1 MSSKT
6 LMAAGVAVVAY
17 AYLTTKRIV
26 GLEKQLNAISSKE
39 AGEPEKATAKKRGR
53 KPKAEKVEE

>member
-6 LMAAGVAVVAY
+6 IMAAIVAGVAY

-26 GLEKQLNAISSKE
+26 GLENQLNAISGKE
-39 AGEPEKATAKKRGR
+39 AGEPEKIVAKKRGR
-53 KPKAEKVEE
+53 KPKTESK

>member
-6 LMAAGVAVVAY
+6 LMAAGIAVVAY

-26 GLEKQLNAISSKE
+26 GLENQLNAISGKE
-39 AGEPEKATAKKRGR
+39 AGEPEKVAAKKRGR
-53 KPKAEKVEE
+53 KPKTESK

>member
-26 GLEKQLNAISSKE
+26 GLENRLNAISGKE
-39 AGEPEKATAKKRGR
+39 AGEPEKVAAKKRGR
-53 KPKAEKVEE
+53 KPKTESK

>member
-6 LMAAGVAVVAY
+6 LTAAIIAGAAY

-26 GLEKQLNAISSKE
+26 GLENKLNELSGKE
-39 AGEPEKATAKKRGR
+39 TGEPAKETAKKRGR
-53 KPKAEKVEE
+53 KPKTESE